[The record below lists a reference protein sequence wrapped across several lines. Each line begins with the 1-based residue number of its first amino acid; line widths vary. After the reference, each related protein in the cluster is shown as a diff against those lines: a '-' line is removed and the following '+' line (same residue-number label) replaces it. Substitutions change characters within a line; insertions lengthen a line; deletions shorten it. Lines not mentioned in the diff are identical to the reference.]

1 MVVNNDH
8 VGVYLQASAWSLT
21 HWGWDKMV
29 PTLATYTFKCISLN
43 ENSWIFDNISLRY
56 VTWDIIDNMAA
67 LVQIMAW
74 RQTGDKPLSEAL
86 LLYCADVY
94 MRHLALVS

>member
-1 MVVNNDH
+1 MVVNNDR
-8 VGVYLQASAWSLT
+8 VGVYFQASGLSLT
-21 HWGWDKMV
+21 HWGWDKMAA
-29 PTLATYTFKCISLN
+29 TLADYTFKCISLN
-43 ENSWIFDNISLRY
+43 ENSWILDNLSVKY

-74 RQTGDKPLSEAL
+74 RRTGDKPLSEAM
-86 LLYCADVY
+86 LLYCADAY